1 MAICSVSLFSLGL
14 PLYIRPLDGGT
25 YLVSPIRGS
34 IVLIAFAVIF
44 MCISFYAIPTIL
56 PKTVPVRLPV
66 NKLPIAVPAAEEVT
80 ASASI

>member
-1 MAICSVSLFSLGL
+1 MAICCVSLFSLGL

-44 MCISFYAIPTIL
+44 ICVSFYPMPTTS

-66 NKLPIAVPAAEEVT
+66 SKRPTESPIEAEVS
-80 ASASI
+80 ASA